1 MLHESYFK
9 DSDDAEAQ
17 RMQVGLVNYYF
28 SAEALALIW
37 ERGGMWKLGTSL
49 DLFKTPNVLLLFKL
63 QFPILIAST

>member
-17 RMQVGLVNYYF
+17 RMQVGQVNYHF
-28 SAEALALIW
+28 SAEASALIR

-49 DLFKTPNVLLLFKL
+49 DLF
-63 QFPILIAST
+63 